1 MSFGV
6 RSGWLI
12 NALARKGGR
21 MTNGVCLKI
30 VLLLGEAEDEAKSSS
45 EVMERIAVGVGVR
58 KDMGLVHNVS
68 SKMIG

>member
-1 MSFGV
+1 
-6 RSGWLI
+6 
-12 NALARKGGR
+12 

-30 VLLLGEAEDEAKSSS
+30 VLLLGEAEEDDKSSS

-58 KDMGLVHNVS
+58 NDMGLVNDIS